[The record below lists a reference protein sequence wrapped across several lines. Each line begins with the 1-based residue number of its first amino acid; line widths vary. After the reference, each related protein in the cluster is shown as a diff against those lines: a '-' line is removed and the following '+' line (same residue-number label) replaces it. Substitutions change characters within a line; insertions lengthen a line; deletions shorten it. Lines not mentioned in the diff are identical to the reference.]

1 MKRMFIAA
9 MAIAA
14 LVSCSKDEETIVP
27 SVDSL
32 NKSVQIKIENVTPAG
47 RAANVDGISAGNTTA
62 TAGTTISS
70 VVDASELKILFAN
83 ASGVI
88 LKEMPLVGTANN
100 HGGEDG
106 TTDLPEYS
114 YGSQPAATEAGASDG
129 LYVFHNVP
137 AAVTQIAVVRYEAGD
152 IKDADGKG
160 GNVVAGTTNISAVKT
175 AAESEE
181 LNLQRELEDIVL
193 YDDDPLVSTTG
204 ECVTIGGIKYYI
216 YTASVTVSPIF
227 SRLEIDYIK
236 CIDLGEANDDADP
249 ATVDFDKLVLNT
261 FTWSK
266 YQILPSELGELNGQY
281 GATAD
286 ATATEADEAARTC
299 KPTEGVWS
307 WNIKPQAF
315 SKMTLNMTA
324 SAKDYKVAGFN
335 EEKQGADVNLY
346 ITSLTA
352 TQGAWNGSYERNNI
366 YKLSIPF
373 PQSALADQQGI
384 CANVTVTIIPWT
396 VNTVTPNFGTN

>member
-1 MKRMFIAA
+1 

-14 LVSCSKDEETIVP
+14 LVSCSKEEETIVP

-47 RAANVDGISAGNTTA
+47 RAENVDGISAGNTTA

-70 VVDASELKILFAN
+70 VVNAAELKILFAN

-114 YGSQPAATEAGASDG
+114 YGSFTGSEDEDDDARNG

-152 IKDADGKG
+152 IAGA
-160 GNVVAGTTNISAVKT
+160 NVVPGTTNISAVKA
-175 AAESEE
+175 AAEDEAV
-181 LNLQRELEDIVL
+181 NLQRELEDIVL

-236 CIDLGEANDDADP
+236 CTDLGEANDDADP

-266 YQILPSELGELNGQY
+266 YQILPSELGVLNGQY
-281 GATAD
+281 GETAD

-299 KPTEGVWS
+299 KPTTGVWS

-324 SAKDYKVAGFN
+324 SAKDYKVAGFD
-335 EEKQGADVNLY
+335 EEKQGANVNLY

>member
-1 MKRMFIAA
+1 

-14 LVSCSKDEETIVP
+14 LVSCSKEEETIVP

-32 NKSVQIKIENVTPAG
+32 SKSVQIKIENVAAS
-47 RAANVDGISAGNTTA
+47 RAANNDGISAGNTTA

-88 LKEMPLVGTANN
+88 LKEMPLVGTAKN
-100 HGGEDG
+100 HEGE
-106 TTDLPEYS
+106 TDLPEYS
-114 YGSQPAATEAGASDG
+114 YGSFTGSEAEDDDARNG

-152 IKDADGKG
+152 IKDADGNG

-175 AAESEE
+175 AAESEA

-193 YDDDPLVSTTG
+193 YDDDPLVPTTG

-236 CIDLGEANDDADP
+236 CTDLGEANDDNDP
-249 ATVDFDKLVLNT
+249 ATVDFDKLVLNS
-261 FTWSK
+261 FAWSN
-266 YQILPSELGELNGQY
+266 YQILPSELGTLNGQY

-299 KPTEGVWS
+299 KPTTGVWS

-324 SAKDYKVAGFN
+324 SAKDYKVAGFD

-352 TQGAWNGSYERNNI
+352 TQGAWNNSYERNNI

-384 CANVTVTIIPWT
+384 CANVTVTIVPWT